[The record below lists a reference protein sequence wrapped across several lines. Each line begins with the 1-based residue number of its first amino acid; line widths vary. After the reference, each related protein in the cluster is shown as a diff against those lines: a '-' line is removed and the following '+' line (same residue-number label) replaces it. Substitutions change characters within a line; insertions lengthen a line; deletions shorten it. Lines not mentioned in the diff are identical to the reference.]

1 MEKNSL
7 FSIKSFLEKNK
18 IDNPKNFKGI
28 PKDISDKFVSGL
40 ESEVILSREYSKNN
54 HPLLNDYYIN
64 CETPYLL
71 DEKYLEN
78 SRLYSLFQDE
88 DTELTFYK
96 KNKENRILY
105 LTSAYAFD
113 EDFDDK
119 SFGIRMIQF
128 ENLNQK
134 LKYEGIELKLH
145 LNDTIGWM
153 YSYFDSSLPNL
164 DSNEGE
170 MQRWF
175 SLQKAINECEIE
187 KIENFWK
194 PRYQK

>member
-1 MEKNSL
+1 MENNNL

-18 IDNPKNFKGI
+18 VDNPKKFKGV

-40 ESEVILSREYSKNN
+40 ESEIIIFREYSKNN
-54 HPLLNDYYIN
+54 HPLLNDYYRD
-64 CETPYLL
+64 CETQYIL

-96 KNKENRILY
+96 KDTENRILY

-113 EDFDDK
+113 EVFDKK
-119 SFGIRMIQF
+119 SFGIRMMQV
-128 ENLNQK
+128 EKLTQK
-134 LKYEGIELKLH
+134 LNYEGIDLKIH
-145 LNDTIGWM
+145 LNNTIGWM
-153 YSYFDSSLPNL
+153 YSYFDSGLPSV
-164 DSNEGE
+164 DSNEEE
-170 MQRWF
+170 MRKWTL
-175 SLQKAINECEIE
+175 LQKVINECERD